1 MTTLTHGSTTLAL
14 PADLYWENE
23 FAWSAVQEQRSYALH
38 GALLVDRG
46 VRLVGRPITL
56 SGTLDYAWITRTAC
70 LQLHAWAQQP
80 GLPLVLVY
88 RGSTYQ
94 VAFDQEGPPLE
105 LTPRVDYAN
114 PAAGDFYVPTLRFYT
129 RA

>member
-1 MTTLTHGSTTLAL
+1 MTTLTHNTTTLAL
-14 PADLYWENE
+14 PADLLWEDE
-23 FAWSAVQEQRSYALH
+23 FAWRPVQETREYALH
-38 GALLVDRG
+38 GALIVDRG
-46 VRLVGRPITL
+46 IKLVGRPMTL
-56 SGTLDYAWITRTAC
+56 AGSRDYAWVTRTAA

-88 RGSTYQ
+88 RSTSYQ
-94 VAFDQEGPPLE
+94 VAFDQDGPPLE

-114 PAAGDFYVPTLRFYT
+114 PAAGDWYVPVLRFYT